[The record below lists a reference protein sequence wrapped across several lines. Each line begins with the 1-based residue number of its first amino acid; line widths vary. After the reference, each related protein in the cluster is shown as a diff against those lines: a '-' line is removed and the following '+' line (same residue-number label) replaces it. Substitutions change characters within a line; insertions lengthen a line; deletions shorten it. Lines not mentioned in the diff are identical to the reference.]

1 MNKLE
6 KEVLRVCK
14 QFDKVGE
21 DFRDTVGSIFDLYFQ
36 GECAKD
42 LARQELHDAT
52 NQYIRRIKQVEKV
65 VNKMLD
71 EE

>member
-14 QFDKVGE
+14 QFDKAGE
-21 DFRDTVGSIFDLYFQ
+21 DFRDTVGSIFYLCPQ
-36 GECAKD
+36 GEGAKD
-42 LARQELHDAT
+42 SARQELHNAT